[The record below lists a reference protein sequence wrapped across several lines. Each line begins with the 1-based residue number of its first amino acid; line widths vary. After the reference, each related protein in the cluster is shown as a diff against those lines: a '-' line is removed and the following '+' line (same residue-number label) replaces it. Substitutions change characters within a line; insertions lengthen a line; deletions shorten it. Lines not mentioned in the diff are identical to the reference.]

1 MDAKSESSYFNKT
14 FLDFC
19 KNSTLNSYSRFQ
31 VRCRDRGHGSA
42 VSLQRSISGV
52 SNPDLVLGT
61 NTKETGFFI
70 LTAVCSEGFSSI
82 NPVSDRSCE
91 SRMTFSDYFFLTF
104 YDFFLSS
111 N

>member
-14 FLDFC
+14 FLDFSE
-19 KNSTLNSYSRFQ
+19 NSTLNSYSRFQ
-31 VRCRDRGHGSA
+31 CRDRGHRSA

-82 NPVSDRSCE
+82 NPVCDRSCE
-91 SRMTFSDYFFLTF
+91 SRMTFADYFFLTF